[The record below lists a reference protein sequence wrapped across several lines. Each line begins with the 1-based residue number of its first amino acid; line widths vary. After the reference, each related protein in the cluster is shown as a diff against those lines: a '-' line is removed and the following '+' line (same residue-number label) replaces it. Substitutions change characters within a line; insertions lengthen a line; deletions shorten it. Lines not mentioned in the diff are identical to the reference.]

1 MKAAQPGVKRRAG
14 LMRQPQHLVPPR
26 RQVHRS
32 RFEVPIPQGVA
43 RALRRQRIPLLARS
57 ERRLCVHVLR
67 HVLDDCAQRGVRPI
81 GDSLNGHAEGASG
94 PIGRLIL
101 ALMGGGMPGL
111 IHVWQEID
119 DGQPTSVSVA
129 GSSLNTRQNVSLAS
143 ITSLVSGSSRQIPSP
158 DRARTA
164 RCFCWLASSSTELEQ

>member
-1 MKAAQPGVKRRAG
+1 M
-14 LMRQPQHLVPPR
+14 
-26 RQVHRS
+26 HRS

-119 DGQPTSVSVA
+119 DGQPTSVEC
-129 GSSLNTRQNVSLAS
+129 R
-143 ITSLVSGSSRQIPSP
+143 R
-158 DRARTA
+158 
-164 RCFCWLASSSTELEQ
+164 LEPEHPPECVVGLDHLLGFRIQQTDPFA